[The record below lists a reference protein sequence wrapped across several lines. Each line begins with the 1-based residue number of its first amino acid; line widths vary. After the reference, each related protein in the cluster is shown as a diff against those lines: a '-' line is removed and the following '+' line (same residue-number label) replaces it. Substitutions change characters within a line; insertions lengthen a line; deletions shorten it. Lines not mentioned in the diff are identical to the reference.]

1 MSDMRSRRDAH
12 GRDPEP
18 RRLVLATND
27 SGGLVLERALQAN
40 GWETT
45 RQGDARVLVA
55 HVARGMYDVAL
66 VVLDGNGIESM
77 ELLIRLSSLPRR
89 TPVVLLTHRTRANS
103 FSVSA
108 LAALGVQR
116 LVAWPCRIDP
126 ILAAL
131 EEACAAAPASTT
143 RPEQL
148 VS

>member
-1 MSDMRSRRDAH
+1 MSDKRSRRNAQE
-12 GRDPEP
+12 RDVGP
-18 RRLVLATND
+18 RRLVLATHD
-27 SGGLVLERALQAN
+27 GGGLVLERALQAS

-45 RQGDARVLVA
+45 RLSNARVLVA
-55 HVARGMYDVAL
+55 RAARDAYDVVLA
-66 VVLDGNGIESM
+66 VLDGNGTDVM
-77 ELLIRLSSLPRR
+77 ELLIRLSSLSRR
-89 TPVVLLTHRTRANS
+89 TPVVLLTHRTRAGS

-131 EEACAAAPASTT
+131 DEACAAPASTT